1 MDLDVFLSRQNIR
14 HYRRLLDSSITPAE
28 RSTVLK
34 LLAQEMV
41 TLKGISADAP
51 INDAPAGQVH
61 SSQRR

>member
-1 MDLDVFLSRQNIR
+1 MNLDVFLSGQNIR

-34 LLAQEMV
+34 LLAREMV
-41 TLKGISADAP
+41 TLKGICADAP
-51 INDAPAGQVH
+51 INEAPADQVH

>member
-14 HYRRLLDSSITPAE
+14 HYRRLLDFSITPAE

-41 TLKGISADAP
+41 TLKGVSADAP
-51 INDAPAGQVH
+51 INDAPAHQVH
-61 SSQRR
+61 STQRG